1 VSNELLTADVQRV
14 LARRANQAGRVE
26 KLATIPDTVFM
37 PSILQEIDEATMS
50 AAFVISTADVDRS
63 GDKVE
68 TAGIRLE
75 HHRANPVVLWD
86 HGKGP
91 IGKLPIGKCQDDAGN
106 YTVVIRPEEGVAVAR
121 IFFAKDLP
129 FAKDIFLLV
138 KGGYLRGSSM
148 GFLPLRAAI
157 MPGADPSDE
166 CPPLHLLETDLC
178 EVSVTA
184 VPDNPRALKIA
195 MEKSL
200 ESRFV
205 SSEIK
210 MLQKDWEESK
220 HKRDADGK
228 FGSGAASAKAGESSK
243 KATGSGSKD
252 DHKAAA
258 AAHYEAAA
266 AHEKAGNS
274 KEYAHHKQQEEHHV
288 NALKEHARQSSN
300 RADDSSKKASASGS
314 AEAHEEAAKSH
325 QEASRNHREF
335 GDEGQR
341 IAHSEQARKHQ
352 DIASNIR
359 LRDKTEGEIG
369 GSVKNAASAAKKAE
383 DGAKLAQSSDAA
395 KASKKA
401 TKDGTAESHSGA
413 AKAHEAAAKAH
424 QDAAD
429 QWKGRESP
437 AARDLQQKH
446 QAAASAHAVA
456 ASKHRT
462 MATAIAGSNM
472 KEKSMKNRVNQRFAD
487 DYERLGVTGKAKINK
502 ALAEITGKAADDYLP
517 LDEEGKVTDDAMNT
531 GAVADGAAV
540 TPVETP
546 PVETVSV
553 DAVAE
558 DTPAWKQPLD
568 GPPSQA
574 AATDIHTRLLD
585 VADAIEGWSSRQE
598 NQTFK
603 PILDELAE
611 AIKEKAGSL
620 SSFHDEEHPDAPPLG
635 VGDMDADVD
644 VDDLDDDEDEVPD
657 PDADPDEV
665 KEKAARKLRIKTV
678 KEWRT
683 KRLNNLRGKRM
694 GPQLITKGLSK
705 RVSGICTKAATFLE
719 KAEEHDGE
727 WSETHKAA
735 SGYHGKALRELCK
748 AGEAIADA
756 AGDDDAM
763 KTKAIKDKLA
773 ATEAELVKHKDA
785 ATKWMK
791 IAGSFK
797 KACDKLKNK
806 AR

>member
-129 FAKDIFLLV
+129 FARDIFLLV
-138 KGGYLRGSSM
+138 KGGYLRGSSI

-157 MPGADPSDE
+157 MPGADPSDD
-166 CPPLHLLETDLC
+166 CPPLHLQETELC

-195 MEKSL
+195 MTKALGGQRPSPEMLKYL
-200 ESRFV
+200 E
-205 SSEIK
+205 
-210 MLQKDWEESK
+210 
-220 HKRDADGK
+220 
-228 FGSGAASAKAGESSK
+228 ASAV
-243 KATGSGSKD
+243 TTP
-252 DHKAAA
+252 
-258 AAHYEAAA
+258 
-266 AHEKAGNS
+266 
-274 KEYAHHKQQEEHHV
+274 KQPTDTAKTKL
-288 NALKEHARQSSN
+288 NAK
-300 RADDSSKKASASGS
+300 
-314 AEAHEEAAKSH
+314 
-325 QEASRNHREF
+325 
-335 GDEGQR
+335 
-341 IAHSEQARKHQ
+341 
-352 DIASNIR
+352 
-359 LRDKTEGEIG
+359 
-369 GSVKNAASAAKKAE
+369 
-383 DGAKLAQSSDAA
+383 
-395 KASKKA
+395 
-401 TKDGTAESHSGA
+401 
-413 AKAHEAAAKAH
+413 
-424 QDAAD
+424 
-429 QWKGRESP
+429 
-437 AARDLQQKH
+437 
-446 QAAASAHAVA
+446 
-456 ASKHRT
+456 
-462 MATAIAGSNM
+462 
-472 KEKSMKNRVNQRFAD
+472 FAD
-487 DYERLGVTGKAKINK
+487 DYGRLNLTGKAKLNK

-531 GAVADGAAV
+531 GTVADGAAV

-635 VGDMDADVD
+635 VGEMDADVD
-644 VDDLDDDEDEVPD
+644 VDDLDDDEDDEPD

-665 KEKAARKLRIKTV
+665 KEKAARKLRLKTV

-694 GPQLITKGLSK
+694 GPLITKGLSK

-719 KAEEHDGE
+719 KAEEHEGD

-756 AGDDDAM
+756 AGDDDAI